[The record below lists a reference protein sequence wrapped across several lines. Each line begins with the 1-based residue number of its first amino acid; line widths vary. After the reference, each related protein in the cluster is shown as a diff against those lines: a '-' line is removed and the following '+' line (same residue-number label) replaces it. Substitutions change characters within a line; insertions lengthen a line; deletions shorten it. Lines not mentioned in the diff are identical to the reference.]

1 MFFIHKKGKNKGF
14 GDEREEGKGRLKKV
28 EAAMRRNLSLIVC
41 LNDHNMDK
49 CDFLVGA
56 RVL

>member
-1 MFFIHKKGKNKGF
+1 L
-14 GDEREEGKGRLKKV
+14 ERSEERGEEKGRLKKV

-41 LNDHNMDK
+41 LNDHNVDR

-56 RVL
+56 RVLQ